1 VLNNANCVQHAITAT
16 SIANLTADDLLN
28 LTDKITGS
36 KKVGAE
42 FY

>member
-1 VLNNANCVQHAITAT
+1 VLNNASCVQHAIDAT

-28 LTDKITGS
+28 LTDKLTGS
-36 KKVGAE
+36 KKIGAE